1 MRKLAQRLFMLTLTV
16 IALIALTSS
25 SSTSITPI
33 VAAGEN
39 DCQVVSQVCHDINA
53 GLYLLCVNQTGDY
66 TGCALTEAQNN
77 ISCITGAGCPYNH

>member
-1 MRKLAQRLFMLTLTV
+1 MRKFAQRVFVFAFTV
-16 IALIALTSS
+16 IALVALTSS
-25 SSTSITPI
+25 SLTSITPT

-66 TGCALTEAQNN
+66 TGCAATEAQNN